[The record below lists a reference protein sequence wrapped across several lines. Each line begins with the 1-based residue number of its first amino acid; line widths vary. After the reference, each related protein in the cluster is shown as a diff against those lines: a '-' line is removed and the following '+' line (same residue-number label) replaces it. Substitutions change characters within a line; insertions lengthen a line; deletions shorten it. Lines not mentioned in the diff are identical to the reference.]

1 MQTFNLF
8 DCVTVRSILSNNVRF
23 ITAHIDTRLV
33 REPYQEKESRH
44 ALIILSTGAVSPPV
58 VVPTFFKDTFK
69 WCVSLFLSP

>member
-23 ITAHIDTRLV
+23 ITSDIDTRLV

-44 ALIILSTGAVSPPV
+44 GLIILSTAAVSPPV
-58 VVPTFFKDTFK
+58 VVPTFFQRYF
-69 WCVSLFLSP
+69 